1 VFGLLAK
8 WCDHFILLRLKPIQT
23 EILHILEKNIKK
35 KTQRV
40 CIVKQYRLN
49 LQMSGRVEK
58 QSLTAKTQKS
68 KYINKNKE
76 KKQNE

>member
-1 VFGLLAK
+1 
-8 WCDHFILLRLKPIQT
+8 
-23 EILHILEKNIKK
+23 
-35 KTQRV
+35 
-40 CIVKQYRLN
+40 
-49 LQMSGRVEK
+49 MSGRVEK